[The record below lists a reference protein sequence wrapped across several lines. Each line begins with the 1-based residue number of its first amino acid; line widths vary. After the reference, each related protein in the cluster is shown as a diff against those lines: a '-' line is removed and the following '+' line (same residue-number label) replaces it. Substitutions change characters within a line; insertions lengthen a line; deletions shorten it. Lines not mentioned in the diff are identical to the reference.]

1 MFKDAPVDKLPQIGS
16 SYALK
21 LNRLGIETISDL
33 FFHIPTRYLDFRN
46 SKKIKE
52 IKVGDIVVIN
62 ATVKYIKNQFTKSG
76 KFMQIAQVEDE
87 SGTLTVVWF
96 NQRFLTRILYPGIT
110 VSLAGTVKWF
120 GRTVSLTSPDF
131 EIIKEDKDTIHTK
144 GLVPIYSETSG
155 LNSKW
160 FRNRMHEN
168 IDLLESYEEY
178 LPDNVLN
185 EYKLGKINDSLINIH
200 NPKNNTD
207 LGFYI
212 KRLIFE
218 ELISFQLASI
228 TNKHNF
234 KAYKTYKLKYDEK
247 ELSNFYKDLPFNL
260 TSSQKNVV
268 VEILEDIS
276 KDQPMNRLLEG
287 DVGSGKTIVA
297 LVATF
302 VAFLNG
308 YQTVIMAP
316 TQILAE
322 QHYKTIGKIF
332 SKFKIRLRFVT
343 GKIDKSDIGK
353 TDVFIG
359 THALIGKKELFN
371 NVALVVID
379 EQHKFGVN
387 QRQRLLK
394 NVSRNK
400 HMPHLLTMT
409 ATPIPR
415 TIALTAYGDMDLS
428 VINEL
433 PKGRQEI
440 KTWIVE
446 KGKRDKAYD
455 WIKNEIINNDVQA
468 YVVCPLIEESEIET
482 LKSIKSV
489 KAEFERL
496 EKIMKPLKLGL
507 LHGKMKSEE
516 KEIIIEKFSK
526 GEVDILVSTPVV
538 EVGIDV
544 PNACIMVVE
553 GSERFGLS
561 SLHQLRGRVGRGVKQ
576 SYCLLMTDSPSRKPL
591 ARLQAMEKNHSG
603 FELAEIDLK
612 LRGPGEIFG
621 VKQHGIPELK
631 IATWQDFDNIRLSK
645 RLSEEIFKNKDLLAK
660 VYRSNH
666 FILAGMPKLV

>member
-1 MFKDAPVDKLPQIGS
+1 MFKDAPVENLPQIGP
-16 SYALK
+16 SYATK

-46 SKKIKE
+46 TRKIKDLRA
-52 IKVGDIVVIN
+52 GDIVVVN
-62 ATVKYIKNQFTKSG
+62 ATVKYIKNQYTKSG

-96 NQRFLTRILYPGIT
+96 NQRFLSRILYPGVT

-120 GRTVSLTSPDF
+120 GRTISLTSPDF
-131 EIIKEDKDTIHTK
+131 EIIKEEKDIIHTK

-160 FRNRMHEN
+160 FRNRIHEN
-168 IDLLESYEEY
+168 IKLLDGYKEY
-178 LPDNVLN
+178 LPDNVLKM
-185 EYKLGKINDSLINIH
+185 YKLSKIGESLVNIH

-207 LGFYI
+207 LGFYF

-234 KAYKTYKLKYDEK
+234 KAYKTYNLNHTKK
-247 ELSNFYKDLPFNL
+247 ELATLYEGLPFKL
-260 TSSQKNVV
+260 TNSQKEVV
-268 VEILEDIS
+268 DEILDDIS

-297 LVATF
+297 LIATF

-322 QHYKTIGKIF
+322 QHFKTIGKIF

-359 THALIGKKELFN
+359 THALINKKELFN

-387 QRQRLLK
+387 QRQRLLR
-394 NVSRNK
+394 NVARNK
-400 HMPHLLTMT
+400 HIPHLLTMT

-428 VINEL
+428 VVNEL

-440 KTWIVE
+440 KTWIIE
-446 KGKRDKAYD
+446 KGKRDKAYG
-455 WIKNEIINNDVQA
+455 WVKNEIKNTSVQA

-489 KAEFERL
+489 KAEYERL
-496 EKIMKPLKLGL
+496 KSIMKPLKLGL
-507 LHGKMKSEE
+507 LHGKMKSDE
-516 KEIIIEKFSK
+516 KEQIIDQFSK
-526 GEVDILVSTPVV
+526 GKIDILVSTPVV

-576 SYCLLMTDSPSRKPL
+576 SYCLLMTDSPSKKPL

-631 IATWQDFDNIRLSK
+631 IATWQDFENIKNSK
-645 RLSEEIFKNKDLLAK
+645 SISEEIFQNKELLAK